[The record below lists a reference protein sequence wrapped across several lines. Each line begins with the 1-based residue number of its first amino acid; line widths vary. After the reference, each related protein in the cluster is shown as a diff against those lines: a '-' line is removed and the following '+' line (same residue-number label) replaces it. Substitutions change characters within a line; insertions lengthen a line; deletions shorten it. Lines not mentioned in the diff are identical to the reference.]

1 MLLISNYTNCF
12 NKIEENFIDFKRKQF
27 EEKEQLTETLNTI
40 KQQTR
45 FNSIISLNN
54 DNMNSLSLAISS
66 NQLNISPSSAFVK
79 KSTTTTTNTSDQT
92 VYQLHQTPTNKSFGN
107 TKTGYLLKHSLRNR
121 MRKHWLKRKCVVE
134 NGLFLIYHSDVY
146 INIFGYLYQLNKQ
159 IILF

>member
-1 MLLISNYTNCF
+1 
-12 NKIEENFIDFKRKQF
+12 
-27 EEKEQLTETLNTI
+27 LNTI
-40 KQQTR
+40 KEQTR
-45 FNSIISLNN
+45 YNSITSLNN

-79 KSTTTTTNTSDQT
+79 KSTLISTNTSDQT

-134 NGLFLIYHSDVY
+134 NGLFLIYHSDVN
-146 INIFGYLYQLNKQ
+146 INMFGYLYQLNKQ